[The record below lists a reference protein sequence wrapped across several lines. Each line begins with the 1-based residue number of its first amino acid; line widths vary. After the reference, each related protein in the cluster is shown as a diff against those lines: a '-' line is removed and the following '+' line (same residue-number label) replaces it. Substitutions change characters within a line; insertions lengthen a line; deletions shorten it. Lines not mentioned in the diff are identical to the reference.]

1 MKGSLFFDMVHL
13 CIFFTILF
21 GLLTYILTIDF
32 SPKTQ
37 KIPITSV
44 SAVWNLTEI
53 NKTMIVKINLS
64 NNGETNVVLEPKIV
78 YDKSLIKL
86 DTPVD
91 TIVLKSGQTKE
102 INLKF
107 VPVNGKFCDNG
118 EEEIMKIIFIDV
130 MTNKT
135 MNLNIKYKIRKNSI

>member
-1 MKGSLFFDMVHL
+1 MKGSLFFDMLNL

-44 SAVWNLTEI
+44 SAVWNMSEA
-53 NKTMIVKINLS
+53 NKTMIIKINLS
-64 NNGETNVVLEPKIV
+64 NNGETNVVLEPKII

-86 DTPVD
+86 DTPLD
-91 TIVLKSGQTKE
+91 TVVFKAGQTKE

-107 VPVNGKFCDNG
+107 TAINGKFCGDG
-118 EEEIMKIIFIDV
+118 EDEIMKIIFTDV
-130 MTNKT
+130 ITSKT
-135 MNLNIKYKIRKNSI
+135 MDLNIRYKIRKNSI